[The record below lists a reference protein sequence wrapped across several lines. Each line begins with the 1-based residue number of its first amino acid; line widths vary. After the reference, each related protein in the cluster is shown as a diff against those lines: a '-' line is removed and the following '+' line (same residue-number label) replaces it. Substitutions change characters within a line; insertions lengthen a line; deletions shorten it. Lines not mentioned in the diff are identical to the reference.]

1 MRAHREVVL
10 AAAYVAHPE
19 RFVNGPPR
27 PADLPTAVW
36 INPPVKTPARQDAP
50 GTTIVR
56 SADQRVA
63 EIQDEDDDVGPVMI
77 DRNATLIAGP
87 LVSQCH

>member
-1 MRAHREVVL
+1 MVL

-36 INPPVKTPARQDAP
+36 INPPAKNPARQDAP
-50 GTTIVR
+50 ATTIVLVD
-56 SADQRVA
+56 DQRVA
-63 EIQDEDDDVGPVMI
+63 RIHDQDDDVGVVMI
-77 DRNATLIAGP
+77 DRNATLITGP

>member
-1 MRAHREVVL
+1 VL
-10 AAAYVAHPE
+10 AAAYVAHPD

-36 INPPVKTPARQDAP
+36 INPPVKNPARQDAP
-50 GTTIVR
+50 GTTIVL
-56 SADQRVA
+56 SDDQRVA
-63 EIQDEDDDVGPVMI
+63 RIPDEDHDVGLKMI
-77 DRNATLIAGP
+77 DRNATLITEP

>member
-1 MRAHREVVL
+1 MVL

-36 INPPVKTPARQDAP
+36 INPPVKNSARQDAP
-50 GTTIVR
+50 GTTIVL
-56 SADQRVA
+56 SDDQRVTR
-63 EIQDEDDDVGPVMI
+63 IQDEDDDVGLVMI
-77 DRNATLIAGP
+77 DRNATLITGP
-87 LVSQCH
+87 SVSQCH